1 MEIRVW
7 TYGCFDCLHL
17 GHLKL
22 LAHAASLGS
31 KLHIGLDSDT
41 RIRARKGV
49 ARPVQNQDTRHGLL
63 KSLRMVHDVI
73 PYNTDLELERM
84 IKEYNPH
91 VMVLGEEYKD
101 KNIIGAAFAKEIV
114 FFPFVEGYST
124 TEIIKRI
131 KNERNSTN
139 NC

>member
-1 MEIRVW
+1 
-7 TYGCFDCLHL
+7 
-17 GHLKL
+17 
-22 LAHAASLGS
+22 
-31 KLHIGLDSDT
+31 
-41 RIRARKGV
+41 
-49 ARPVQNQDTRHGLL
+49 
-63 KSLRMVHDVI
+63 MVHDVI

-124 TEIIKRI
+124 SEIIKRI
-131 KNERNSTN
+131 KNERKETTAY
-139 NC
+139 